1 MFLSDVKY
9 PGILYTIL
17 FLNFSGGIEIINGRF
32 VSDLLNRL
40 FLDDFFDNLVVSLN
54 RSLTFLLFLQKVC
67 TSVRTTGCSC
77 FMRNE
82 FLLAPR
88 TDSSDFNVATHVISP
103 FFSNI
108 FV

>member
-1 MFLSDVKY
+1 M
-9 PGILYTIL
+9 IMQ
-17 FLNFSGGIEIINGRF
+17 IEDSI
-32 VSDLLNRL
+32 
-40 FLDDFFDNLVVSLN
+40 NLVVSSN
-54 RSLTFLLFLQKVC
+54 GSFTFLLFIQKVC
-67 TSVRTTGCSC
+67 ISVRTTGRSR

-103 FFSNI
+103 YSNI

>member
-1 MFLSDVKY
+1 MNPLTWQN
-9 PGILYTIL
+9 PEQL
-17 FLNFSGGIEIINGRF
+17 FVAQVLKKIFYNSVAELR
-32 VSDLLNRL
+32 
-40 FLDDFFDNLVVSLN
+40 LDDFFDNLVVSLN
-54 RSLTFLLFLQKVC
+54 RSLTFLLFIQKVC

-103 FFSNI
+103 YFSNI

>member
-1 MFLSDVKY
+1 M
-9 PGILYTIL
+9 IMQ
-17 FLNFSGGIEIINGRF
+17 IEDSI
-32 VSDLLNRL
+32 
-40 FLDDFFDNLVVSLN
+40 NLVVSSN
-54 RSLTFLLFLQKVC
+54 GSFTFLLFIQKVC
-67 TSVRTTGCSC
+67 TSVRTTGCSR

-103 FFSNI
+103 YFSNI